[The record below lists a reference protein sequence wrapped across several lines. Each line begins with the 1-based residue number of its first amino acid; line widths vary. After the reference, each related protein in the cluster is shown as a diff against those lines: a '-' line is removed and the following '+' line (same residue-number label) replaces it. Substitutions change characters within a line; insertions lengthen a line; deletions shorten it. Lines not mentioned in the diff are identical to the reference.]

1 MVVFKSKQEAVDVV
15 KKWLK
20 EEEYEVSLVPDETTD
35 YNFIIVKGY
44 MVLNI
49 GFHKTSNDSLIV
61 GGKIRFN
68 PEEQSIIKYIT
79 TNLELLYDIDI
90 ICAQLNLELVTTP
103 VKENGEYSLED
114 IRLFKTLYFDGLT
127 KQSFFDSLV
136 GIFHCLRLIVAKFD
150 ILGRTGPLQ
159 YDSSV

>member
-1 MVVFKSKQEAVDVV
+1 MVVFKSKRKAVDTVE
-15 KKWLK
+15 KWLK
-20 EEEYEVSLVPDETTD
+20 EEEYEVSLVPDENTD
-35 YNFIIVKGY
+35 YNFMIVKGY
-44 MVLNI
+44 MVLNV
-49 GFHKTSNDSLIV
+49 GFHKRSSDSLIV

-68 PEEQSIIKYIT
+68 PQEQSIIRYT
-79 TNLELLYDIDI
+79 TTKLELLYDIEI

-103 VKENGEYSLED
+103 IKEKENGEYSLED

-150 ILGRTGPLQ
+150 ILGRTAPLQ
-159 YDSSV
+159 DDK

>member
-1 MVVFKSKQEAVDVV
+1 MVVFKSKQEAVDTV
-15 KKWLK
+15 KIWLK
-20 EEEYEVSLVPDETTD
+20 EEEYEVSLVPDESTD
-35 YNFIIVKGY
+35 YNFMIVKGY

-49 GFHKTSNDSLIV
+49 GFHKRSSDSLIV

-127 KQSFFDSLV
+127 KQSFFDSLI
-136 GIFHCLRLIVAKFD
+136 GIFHCFRLIVAKFD
-150 ILGRTGPLQ
+150 IIARTGTAPA
-159 YDSSV
+159 

>member
-1 MVVFKSKQEAVDVV
+1 MIFMVVFKSKQEAVDTV
-15 KKWLK
+15 KRWLK
-20 EEEYEVSLVPDETTD
+20 EEEYEVSLVPDESTD
-35 YNFIIVKGY
+35 YNFMIVKGY

-49 GFHKTSNDSLIV
+49 GFHKRSSDSLIV

-68 PEEQSIIKYIT
+68 QEEQSIIKYIT

-90 ICAQLNLELVTTP
+90 MCAQLNLELVTTP

-127 KQSFFDSLV
+127 KQGFFDSLI
-136 GIFHCLRLIVAKFD
+136 GIFHCFRLIVAKFD
-150 ILGRTGPLQ
+150 IIARTGTTPA
-159 YDSSV
+159 

>member
-1 MVVFKSKQEAVDVV
+1 MVVFKSKQEAVDTV
-15 KKWLK
+15 KRWLK
-20 EEEYEVSLVPDETTD
+20 EEEYEVSLVPDKSTD
-35 YNFIIVKGY
+35 YNFMIVKGY
-44 MVLNI
+44 MVLNV
-49 GFHKTSNDSLIV
+49 GFHKRSSDSLIV

-114 IRLFKTLYFDGLT
+114 IGLFKTLYFDGLT
-127 KQSFFDSLV
+127 KQGFFDSLI
-136 GIFHCLRLIVAKFD
+136 GIFHCFRLIVAKFD
-150 ILGRTGPLQ
+150 IIARTGTAPA
-159 YDSSV
+159 

>member
-1 MVVFKSKQEAVDVV
+1 MVVFKSKQEAVDTV
-15 KKWLK
+15 KRWLK
-20 EEEYEVSLVPDETTD
+20 EEEYEVSLVPDESTD
-35 YNFIIVKGY
+35 YNFMIVKGY

-49 GFHKTSNDSLIV
+49 GFHKRSSDSLIV

-68 PEEQSIIKYIT
+68 PEEQSIIKSIT

-127 KQSFFDSLV
+127 KQGFFDSLI
-136 GIFHCLRLIVAKFD
+136 GIFHCFRLIVAKFD
-150 ILGRTGPLQ
+150 IIARTGTDPA
-159 YDSSV
+159 

>member
-1 MVVFKSKQEAVDVV
+1 MVVFKSKQEAVDTV
-15 KKWLK
+15 KRWLE
-20 EEEYEVSLVPDETTD
+20 EEEYEVSLVPDESTD
-35 YNFIIVKGY
+35 YNFMIVKGY

-49 GFHKTSNDSLIV
+49 GFHKRSSDSLIV

-103 VKENGEYSLED
+103 VKENGKYSLED

-127 KQSFFDSLV
+127 KQSFIDSLI
-136 GIFHCLRLIVAKFD
+136 GIFHCFRLIVAKFD
-150 ILGRTGPLQ
+150 IIARIGTAPA
-159 YDSSV
+159 

>member
-1 MVVFKSKQEAVDVV
+1 MIFMVVFKSKREAVDTVNR
-15 KKWLK
+15 WLK
-20 EEEYEVSLVPDETTD
+20 EEEYEVSLVPDESTD
-35 YNFIIVKGY
+35 YNFMIVKGY

-49 GFHKTSNDSLIV
+49 GFHKRSSDSLIV

-68 PEEQSIIKYIT
+68 QEEQSIIKYIT

-90 ICAQLNLELVTTP
+90 MCAQLNLELVTTP

-127 KQSFFDSLV
+127 KQGFFDSLI
-136 GIFHCLRLIVAKFD
+136 GIFHCFRLIVAKFD
-150 ILGRTGPLQ
+150 IIARTGTTPA
-159 YDSSV
+159 

>member
-1 MVVFKSKQEAVDVV
+1 MVVFNSKQEVVDTV
-15 KKWLK
+15 KRWLK
-20 EEEYEVSLVPDETTD
+20 EEEYEVSLVPDESTD
-35 YNFIIVKGY
+35 YNFMIVKGY

-49 GFHKTSNDSLIV
+49 GFHKRSSDSLIV

-79 TNLELLYDIDI
+79 TNFELLYDIDI

-103 VKENGEYSLED
+103 IKENGEYSLED

-127 KQSFFDSLV
+127 KQSFFDSLI
-136 GIFHCLRLIVAKFD
+136 GIFHCFRLIVAKFD
-150 ILGRTGPLQ
+150 IIVR
-159 YDSSV
+159 

>member
-1 MVVFKSKQEAVDVV
+1 MVVFKSKQEAVDTVNR
-15 KKWLK
+15 WLK
-20 EEEYEVSLVPDETTD
+20 EEEYEVSLVPDESTD
-35 YNFIIVKGY
+35 YNFMIVKGY

-49 GFHKTSNDSLIV
+49 GFHKRSSDSLIV

-90 ICAQLNLELVTTP
+90 MCAQLNLELVTTP

-127 KQSFFDSLV
+127 KQGFIDSLI
-136 GIFHCLRLIVAKFD
+136 GIFHCFRLIVAKFD
-150 ILGRTGPLQ
+150 IIARIGTAPA
-159 YDSSV
+159 

>member
-1 MVVFKSKQEAVDVV
+1 MIFMVVFKSKQEAVDTVNR
-15 KKWLK
+15 WLK
-20 EEEYEVSLVPDETTD
+20 EEEYEVSLVPDESTD
-35 YNFIIVKGY
+35 YNFMIVKGY

-49 GFHKTSNDSLIV
+49 GFHKRSSDSLIV

-79 TNLELLYDIDI
+79 TNFELLYDIDI

-103 VKENGEYSLED
+103 IKENGEYSLED

-127 KQSFFDSLV
+127 KQSFFDSLI
-136 GIFHCLRLIVAKFD
+136 GIFHCFRLIVAKFD
-150 ILGRTGPLQ
+150 IIVR
-159 YDSSV
+159 

>member
-1 MVVFKSKQEAVDVV
+1 MIFMVVFKSKQEAVDTVNR
-15 KKWLK
+15 WLK
-20 EEEYEVSLVPDETTD
+20 EEEYEVSLVPDESTD
-35 YNFIIVKGY
+35 YNFMIVKGY

-49 GFHKTSNDSLIV
+49 GFHKRSSDSLIV

-90 ICAQLNLELVTTP
+90 MCAQLNLELVTTP

-127 KQSFFDSLV
+127 KQGFFDSLI
-136 GIFHCLRLIVAKFD
+136 GIFHCFRLIVAKFD
-150 ILGRTGPLQ
+150 IIARTGTTPA
-159 YDSSV
+159 

>member
-1 MVVFKSKQEAVDVV
+1 MVVFKSRQEAIDTV
-15 KKWLK
+15 KRWLK
-20 EEEYEVSLVPDETTD
+20 EEEYEVSLVPDESTD
-35 YNFIIVKGY
+35 YSFMIVKGY
-44 MVLNI
+44 MVLNV
-49 GFHKTSNDSLIV
+49 GFHKRSTDSLIV
-61 GGKIRFN
+61 GGKIRFS

-127 KQSFFDSLV
+127 KQSFFDSLT
-136 GIFHCLRLIVAKFD
+136 GILHCFRLIVAKFD
-150 ILGRTGPLQ
+150 IMARTGTAPA
-159 YDSSV
+159 

>member
-1 MVVFKSKQEAVDVV
+1 MVDFKSKQEAVDTVNR
-15 KKWLK
+15 WLK
-20 EEEYEVSLVPDETTD
+20 EEEYEVSLVPDESTD
-35 YNFIIVKGY
+35 YNFMIVKGY

-49 GFHKTSNDSLIV
+49 GFHKRSSDSLIV

-127 KQSFFDSLV
+127 KQGFFDSLI
-136 GIFHCLRLIVAKFD
+136 GIFHCFRLIVAKFD
-150 ILGRTGPLQ
+150 IIARTGTTPA
-159 YDSSV
+159 

>member
-1 MVVFKSKQEAVDVV
+1 MVVFKSKQEAIDTV
-15 KKWLK
+15 KRWLK
-20 EEEYEVSLVPDETTD
+20 EEEYEVSLVPDESTD
-35 YNFIIVKGY
+35 YNFMIVKGY

-49 GFHKTSNDSLIV
+49 GFHKRSSDSLIV

-103 VKENGEYSLED
+103 VKENGKYSLED

-127 KQSFFDSLV
+127 KQSFIDSLI
-136 GIFHCLRLIVAKFD
+136 GIFHCFRLIVAKFD
-150 ILGRTGPLQ
+150 IIARIGTAPA
-159 YDSSV
+159 

>member
-1 MVVFKSKQEAVDVV
+1 MVVFKSKQEAVDAI
-15 KKWLK
+15 KRWLK
-20 EEEYEVSLVPDETTD
+20 EEEYEVSLVPDESTD
-35 YNFIIVKGY
+35 YSFMIVKGY
-44 MVLNI
+44 MVLNV
-49 GFHKTSNDSLIV
+49 GFHKRSTDSLIV
-61 GGKIRFN
+61 GGKIRFS

-79 TNLELLYDIDI
+79 TNLELLYDIEI

-136 GIFHCLRLIVAKFD
+136 GIFHCLRLIMAKFD
-150 ILGRTGPLQ
+150 IIARIGTTP
-159 YDSSV
+159 V

>member
-1 MVVFKSKQEAVDVV
+1 MIFMVVFKSKQEAVDTVNR
-15 KKWLK
+15 WLK
-20 EEEYEVSLVPDETTD
+20 EEEYEVSLVPDESTD
-35 YNFIIVKGY
+35 YNFMIVKGY

-49 GFHKTSNDSLIV
+49 GFHKRSSDSLIV

-90 ICAQLNLELVTTP
+90 MCAQLNLELVTTP

-127 KQSFFDSLV
+127 KQGFFDSLI
-136 GIFHCLRLIVAKFD
+136 GIFHCFRLIVAKFD
-150 ILGRTGPLQ
+150 IIARTGSTPA
-159 YDSSV
+159 

>member
-1 MVVFKSKQEAVDVV
+1 MVVFKSKQEAIDTV
-15 KKWLK
+15 KRWLK
-20 EEEYEVSLVPDETTD
+20 EEEYEVSLVPDESTD
-35 YNFIIVKGY
+35 YSFMIVKGY
-44 MVLNI
+44 MVLNV
-49 GFHKTSNDSLIV
+49 GFHKRSSDSLIV
-61 GGKIRFN
+61 GGKIRFS

-136 GIFHCLRLIVAKFD
+136 GIFHCLRLIMAKFD
-150 ILGRTGPLQ
+150 IIARIGTTP
-159 YDSSV
+159 V

>member
-1 MVVFKSKQEAVDVV
+1 MVVFKSKQEAIDTV
-15 KKWLK
+15 KRWLK
-20 EEEYEVSLVPDETTD
+20 EEEYEVSLVPDESTD
-35 YNFIIVKGY
+35 YNFMIVKGY

-49 GFHKTSNDSLIV
+49 GFHKRSSDSLIV

-68 PEEQSIIKYIT
+68 PEEQSLIKYIT

-127 KQSFFDSLV
+127 KQSFFDSLI
-136 GIFHCLRLIVAKFD
+136 GIFHCFRLIVAKFD
-150 ILGRTGPLQ
+150 IIARTGTTPA
-159 YDSSV
+159 

>member
-1 MVVFKSKQEAVDVV
+1 MVVFKSKQEAVDTV
-15 KKWLK
+15 KRWLK
-20 EEEYEVSLVPDETTD
+20 EEEYEVSLVPDESTD
-35 YNFIIVKGY
+35 YNFMIVKGY

-49 GFHKTSNDSLIV
+49 GFHKRSSDSLIV

-68 PEEQSIIKYIT
+68 PEEQSLIKYIT

-127 KQSFFDSLV
+127 KQSFLDSLI
-136 GIFHCLRLIVAKFD
+136 GIFHCFRLIVAKFD
-150 ILGRTGPLQ
+150 IIARTGTAP
-159 YDSSV
+159 V

>member
-1 MVVFKSKQEAVDVV
+1 MIFMVVINSKQEAVDTV
-15 KKWLK
+15 KRWLE
-20 EEEYEVSLVPDETTD
+20 EEEYEVSLVPDESTD
-35 YNFIIVKGY
+35 YNFMIVKGY

-49 GFHKTSNDSLIV
+49 GFHKRSSDSLIV

-68 PEEQSIIKYIT
+68 PEEQSIIKSIT

-127 KQSFFDSLV
+127 KQGFLDSLI
-136 GIFHCLRLIVAKFD
+136 GIFHCFRLIVAKFD
-150 ILGRTGPLQ
+150 ILARTRTAPA
-159 YDSSV
+159 

>member
-1 MVVFKSKQEAVDVV
+1 MIFMVVFNSKQEAVDTV
-15 KKWLK
+15 KRWLK

-35 YNFIIVKGY
+35 YNFMIVKGY

-49 GFHKTSNDSLIV
+49 RFHKTSSDSL
-61 GGKIRFN
+61 K
-68 PEEQSIIKYIT
+68 SIT

-114 IRLFKTLYFDGLT
+114 IGLFKTLYFDGLT
-127 KQSFFDSLV
+127 KQSFIDLLI
-136 GIFHCLRLIVAKFD
+136 GIFHCFRLIVAKFD
-150 ILGRTGPLQ
+150 IIARTGTAPA
-159 YDSSV
+159 

>member
-1 MVVFKSKQEAVDVV
+1 MVVINSKQEAVDTV
-15 KKWLK
+15 KRWLE
-20 EEEYEVSLVPDETTD
+20 EEEYEVSLVPDESTD
-35 YNFIIVKGY
+35 YNFMIVKGY

-49 GFHKTSNDSLIV
+49 GFHKRSSDSLIV

-114 IRLFKTLYFDGLT
+114 IGLFKTLYFDGLT
-127 KQSFFDSLV
+127 KQSFFDSLI
-136 GIFHCLRLIVAKFD
+136 GIFHCFRLIVAKFD
-150 ILGRTGPLQ
+150 IIARTGTTPA
-159 YDSSV
+159 

>member
-1 MVVFKSKQEAVDVV
+1 MVVFKSKQEAIDTV
-15 KKWLK
+15 KRWLK
-20 EEEYEVSLVPDETTD
+20 EEEYEVSLVPDESTD
-35 YNFIIVKGY
+35 YSFMIVKGY
-44 MVLNI
+44 MVLNV
-49 GFHKTSNDSLIV
+49 GFHKRSTDSLIV
-61 GGKIRFN
+61 GGKIRFS

-150 ILGRTGPLQ
+150 ILGRTGPVQ
-159 YDSSV
+159 DESSV

>member
-1 MVVFKSKQEAVDVV
+1 MVVFNSKQEAVDTV
-15 KKWLK
+15 KRWLK

-35 YNFIIVKGY
+35 YNFMIVKGY

-49 GFHKTSNDSLIV
+49 RFHKTSSDSL
-61 GGKIRFN
+61 K
-68 PEEQSIIKYIT
+68 SIT

-114 IRLFKTLYFDGLT
+114 IGLFKTLYFDGLT
-127 KQSFFDSLV
+127 KQSFIDLLI
-136 GIFHCLRLIVAKFD
+136 GIFHCFRLIVAKFD
-150 ILGRTGPLQ
+150 IIARTGTAPA
-159 YDSSV
+159 

>member
-1 MVVFKSKQEAVDVV
+1 MVVFKSKQEAVDTV
-15 KKWLK
+15 KRWLK
-20 EEEYEVSLVPDETTD
+20 EEEYEVSLVPDESTD
-35 YNFIIVKGY
+35 YNFMIVKGY
-44 MVLNI
+44 MVLNV
-49 GFHKTSNDSLIV
+49 GFHKRSSDSLIV

-114 IRLFKTLYFDGLT
+114 IGLFKTLYFDGLT
-127 KQSFFDSLV
+127 KQSFFDSLI
-136 GIFHCLRLIVAKFD
+136 GIFHCLRLIMAKFD
-150 ILGRTGPLQ
+150 IIARIGITP
-159 YDSSV
+159 V